1 MPSAAIDHSIH
12 DIDAVTGRYVLGEE
26 ARQPGSNV
34 LACRLRTISP
44 TEFVATAPAVG
55 SIGEVVSASFGPFG
69 ALHGR
74 ISRHV
79 NDGFVVTLD
88 GARAAQAMLAERIE
102 AFRRQP
108 AEADDRRTAGRSM
121 LAEPRSML
129 FVEPDIAI
137 SCLIVDYS
145 ATGAVIS
152 ASTRPAI
159 GTSVTVGH
167 MLAHVVRQFE
177 YGFAVRFDNQHPDDD
192 IETMLEPPRAWRAA
206 MAVLPSS
213 PVDAIDPG
221 EELHDGYGYD

>member
-1 MPSAAIDHSIH
+1 MPSVAIDHSIH
-12 DIDAVTGRYVLGEE
+12 DIDTVTGRYVLGEE
-26 ARQPGSNV
+26 ARDPGVNI

-55 SIGEVVSASFGPFG
+55 PIGAVVSADFGPFG
-69 ALHGR
+69 ALHGH

-88 GARAAQAMLAERIE
+88 GARAAQALLAERIE
-102 AFRRQP
+102 AFRRRP
-108 AEADDRRTAGRSM
+108 TETDDRRTAGRSM
-121 LAEPRSML
+121 PAEPRSML
-129 FVEPDIAI
+129 FVGPDVAV

-159 GTSVTVGH
+159 GTSVMVGH

-192 IETMLEPPRAWRAA
+192 IETMLEPPRAWRKA
-206 MAVLPSS
+206 MAVLPAS
-213 PVDAIDPG
+213 PVDTSDPG
-221 EELHDGYGYD
+221 EPLHEGYGYD